1 VTPFI
6 IPTPDGETLYAWHVL
21 PIDAYLRNEKALSE
35 TGRPQGPVEDF
46 TTTLPFSLLS
56 STSPP
61 ARVVINC
68 EFYLTSNRSNSIT
81 NDAKSTATLAMSLKA
96 GGRIPIEI

>member
-1 VTPFI
+1 VTPFA
-6 IPTPDGETLYAWHVL
+6 IPTPDGETLYAWHIL

-35 TGRPQGPVEDF
+35 DSRPQGPVEDF

-68 EFYLTSNRSNSIT
+68 ELSLPSNPPNDIT
-81 NDAKSTATLAMSLKA
+81 NDTKSMATLAMSLKA
-96 GGRIPIEI
+96 GERIPIGT